1 MNLKRILE
9 IYDLIKS
16 ILPST
21 YPRASLAF
29 FESEEHMLKHSEE
42 ITPEEDEN
50 VYAVV
55 DPETLTIN
63 LPLKMEVKYEDDNG
77 EIYTKT
83 VPINK
88 FSDDEIILVL
98 GHELGHLYYGKRYGY
113 NSKQYSD
120 EKLCDKFA
128 SRHLKKIK
136 KRKLL

>member
-88 FSDDEIILVL
+88 MSDEELAL
-98 GHELGHLYYGKRYGY
+98 TLLHECGHLYHGNRYGW

-120 EKLCDKFA
+120 EKLQDVFA
-128 SRHLKKIK
+128 LRWLKRMK
-136 KRKLL
+136 KKKLI